1 MGTSVGEFVIDQ
13 TFADE
18 FAADWIDSWNN
29 HDLDRILSHY
39 TEDFEM
45 TSPAIVRLMDE
56 PSGSLTGKAAVGEYW
71 SKALALNPDLHFELV
86 TTLIG
91 VASSIT
97 LYYKGHRR
105 LSAECFHFGPD
116 QKVVRAFAHYAA

>member
-1 MGTSVGEFVIDQ
+1 MIDQ
-13 TFADE
+13 SFAAD

-39 TEDFEM
+39 TESFEM

-56 PSGSLTGKAAVGEYW
+56 PTGSLTGKEAVGEYW

-86 TTLIG
+86 TTL
-91 VASSIT
+91 VEVDSIT
-97 LYYKGHRR
+97 LYYQGHRG

-116 QKVVRAFAHYAA
+116 QKVHRAFAHYAA